1 MEISKK
7 LTIRP
12 ETIETIFDYYQ
23 EKKLLVNRRYQR
35 KLVWTIKEKKDFIDS
50 LSLNLPV
57 PLILVAE
64 VKFKSSSCFEII
76 DGMQRLDAIT
86 TFIEGEFSVNGEYF
100 DLETIANTKLL
111 LDTKRLK
118 QKKPVMERKLCK
130 NIASYP
136 IPLSVTSIEDE
147 DIIDDIFKRIN
158 SSGRYLSNQELR
170 QAGLDNSFGYLVR
183 KIAESIRG
191 DVSTGDKLLLN
202 NMKAISINNKDL
214 KYGINMGGIFWR
226 KHNIVS
232 NENIRQSRD
241 EEMVA
246 HLLGAI
252 LLNPRPSATAYNID
266 NFYSPDE
273 SKHKIVDDKI
283 KKLGNDYIINTFQAV
298 YSEFRK
304 TFEATRSN
312 FDRVLFKNET
322 KYVNRSFQVVFLAFY
337 DFLVNDQKTIRN
349 YKNLAKVFEGIGDKF
364 LTSNAEK
371 LNLSGPREKAIEA
384 IKGICNAQFMKR
396 TENDPVLNNGV
407 MKLES
412 LLGASKT
419 ENTSYDFKI
428 GTHRL
433 SSGNDFDEK
442 SFIKMIRTLTAIAN
456 AGRGSIGYI
465 VLGVADSVKDKNIYE
480 DFYKL
485 KSKYYKDFYV
495 TGLDGE
501 MSKYKNHEEYRQ
513 KLENIIS
520 NINITPSKYKDQILR
535 NIDYFEYYGKSIL
548 IIKIESLDEP
558 ARFESKYYERHS
570 TNTIEVSSDKEKEIW
585 KRFL

>member
-12 ETIETIFDYYQ
+12 ETVETIFDYYQ
-23 EKKLLVNRRYQR
+23 DKKLLVNRRYQR
-35 KLVWTIKEKKDFIDS
+35 KLVWTIKEKKGFIDS

-64 VKFKSSSCFEII
+64 VKFKKSSCFEII

-86 TFIEGEFSVNGEYF
+86 TFIEGEYSVNGEYF
-100 DLETIANTKLL
+100 DLETIASTKLL
-111 LDTKRLK
+111 LDTKVLK
-118 QKKPVMERKLCK
+118 QKKPIMDRKICK

-136 IPLSVTSIEDE
+136 IPLSVTSIEKE

-158 SSGRYLSNQELR
+158 SNGRHLSNQELR

-214 KYGINMGGIFWR
+214 KYGINMGGVFWR

-252 LLNPRPSATAYNID
+252 LLNPRPSATANNID
-266 NFYSPDE
+266 NFYSPDK

-312 FDRVLFKNET
+312 FDKILFKKET

-337 DFLVNDQKTIRN
+337 DLLVNEQKVI
-349 YKNLAKVFEGIGDKF
+349 KNHITLAKAFEGVGDKF
-364 LTSNAEK
+364 LTNNVEK
-371 LNLSGPREKAIEA
+371 LNLSGPREKAIKA
-384 IKGICNAQFMKR
+384 IKGICDNLFVKR

-428 GTHRL
+428 GTHRMT
-433 SSGNDFDEK
+433 SGNSFDEK
-442 SFIKMIRTLTAIAN
+442 SFVKMIRTLTAIVN
-456 AGRGSIGYI
+456 AGRGSIGYV
-465 VLGVADSVKDKNIYE
+465 VLGVADSQKDKDVFE
-480 DFYKL
+480 AFYKL
-485 KSKYYKDFYV
+485 KSTSFKGFYV

-501 MSKYKNHEEYRQ
+501 VKNYKSHESYRQ

-520 NINITPSKYKDQILR
+520 KLDITPSKYKDQILR
-535 NIDYFEYYGKSIL
+535 NIDYFQYYGKSIL
-548 IIKIESLDEP
+548 ILKIESLDEP
-558 ARFESKYYERHS
+558 ARFESKYYERHG
-570 TNTIEVSSDKEKEIW
+570 TNTVEVSSDKEKEIW